1 MWTSVR
7 AIILAGL
14 SVCRRGLSWLGRLP
28 ALLSLLR
35 TPLARRRFL
44 ILFAAAIVCSYAAG
58 VLWYVRAVP
67 DIGLRCAFTP
77 VVLDVDPEFLD
88 LRGQSE
94 KREELA
100 ASLKGKTIVE
110 VAGHKVS
117 TWPQMLRV
125 LADLHP
131 EEDAGEGIRHCERE
145 EGGECVRLRLVQGAP
160 AAHGSLF
167 SRSFDAPPPL
177 PEGHDPPVWVHLGKL
192 PLSALVPAVLW
203 FCLKAGLFAVGALVF
218 WKRPDDPSARQ
229 FFVLSIVTFGAFM
242 GGYHWSRIITQP
254 VLLLIFMTSAMLLP
268 AVSLH
273 FYLVFPRPKAFLQ
286 KHPRRT
292 LLAVY
297 SLPVVFL
304 VLILSGYLR
313 VRWLFREG
321 LGHDTGGAQ
330 RFLLQEIL
338 YEVYIYFGVAA
349 LLYLASAVCLV
360 HSYRTAA
367 SPPERNQVK
376 WILYGVL
383 ASLVPI
389 GYSLYLALFN
399 PDAFGTGG
407 VTWPMFAGSACIT
420 VAFTV
425 SITRYRLMQLDQI
438 LSSSAVYF
446 LLSLAAGIA
455 YYAVLFL
462 GTLLFSHWFAVPSLQ
477 QAVGVSAA
485 ALVLLLVL
493 DWLRGRVKRRLDR
506 YFHREKSQLDRTL
519 RRMSQAVERLVDPPT
534 LAGRM
539 LRETAELLAIGHGA
553 VYLREG
559 EPARYR
565 LADHLG
571 PAPALTELPP
581 GCPVVEAL
589 LPARSQTQARSASE
603 GNHKQARSASE
614 GTEGFSQGFSQGFSR
629 GFSRGFSQGFS
640 ERFSREGQ
648 ESGTLTGA
656 VIALAERAATEIGHD
671 NLSLSG
677 NDAALRQLRFLGGP
691 AGFEVV
697 CGLMHE
703 GQMLALLLLGAKQRD
718 AYSPEDLNL
727 LAAFAQVTVLAL
739 VSTAGHRLIEKLNQ
753 ELQAK
758 VEKIAEQQRR
768 ILALQAAVGTRSQE
782 SGVRSQEATD
792 RAVAA
797 SKSLSSLTPD
807 SCLLT
812 PGAGGMVGSSPQVRE
827 LLELVRKV
835 SDSQATVLI
844 RGETGTGKELLA
856 RALHETSPRAR
867 KQFVAVHCAG
877 LAPQLIES
885 ELFGHVK
892 GAYTNAHR
900 DRVGRFEQADGGTL
914 FLDEIG
920 DVSLEVQTKLLRV
933 LQEMTFERVGSS
945 EPIRVDVRLIA
956 ATHRDLEQLIRDGR
970 FREDLYYRLNVI
982 ALRLPPL
989 RERREDVAELAQHFL
1004 KLFAGH
1010 YNRDVQQLDDDA
1022 LAALKAYPWPGNI
1035 RELENALHAAVVK
1048 AAGPV
1053 VRPEDLPPTV
1063 VAGAELEPG
1072 AAQADGEG
1080 AVELP
1085 LGLQAERAQ
1094 RNRRERE
1101 QLVHALA
1108 ATGGNKAEA
1117 ARYLGLAR
1125 STFLS
1130 RLKKHGLS

>member
-1 MWTSVR
+1 MWASVR
-7 AIILAGL
+7 AIILEGL
-14 SVCRRGLSWLGRLP
+14 SVCRRGLTWLGRPL
-28 ALLSLLR
+28 ALLGSLLR

-44 ILFAAAIVCSYAAG
+44 ILFAAALVCSYAAG

-77 VVLDVDPEFLD
+77 VVLDVDPDFLD
-88 LRGQSE
+88 LQGRGE

-125 LADLHP
+125 LADLRP
-131 EEDAGEGIRHCERE
+131 EEDAGEGVRHCAWKE
-145 EGGECVRLRLVQGAP
+145 GECVRLDLVQGP
-160 AAHGSLF
+160 LAAHGSLF
-167 SRSFDAPPPL
+167 SRSFDAPPPV
-177 PEGHDPPVWVHLGKL
+177 PEGQDPPGAATVWVRLDRL

-218 WKRPDDPSARQ
+218 WQRSDDPSARQ
-229 FFVLSIVTFGAFM
+229 FFVLSVVTFGAFM

-254 VLLLIFMTSAMLLP
+254 VLLLIFMTSAVLLP

-286 KHPRRT
+286 QHPRRT

-297 SLPVVFL
+297 SLPVIFL

-313 VRWLFREG
+313 VLWLFRQG
-321 LGHDTGGAQ
+321 LGQDTGAQ

-360 HSYRTAA
+360 HSYLTAA

-389 GYSLYLALFN
+389 GYSLHLALFN

-407 VTWPMFAGSACIT
+407 VTWPMFAASACIT

-462 GTLLFSHWFAVPSLQ
+462 GTLLFSHWFAKPTLP
-477 QAVGVSAA
+477 QAVGVSGA

-553 VYLREG
+553 VYLRDG

-589 LPARSQTQARSASE
+589 LPAGRGSRIEDRGSRIEDRGKQTE
-603 GNHKQARSASE
+603 C
-614 GTEGFSQGFSQGFSR
+614 
-629 GFSRGFSQGFS
+629 
-640 ERFSREGQ
+640 
-648 ESGTLTGA
+648 LTGA
-656 VIALAERAATEIGHD
+656 VVVLAERAAVEVGQG
-671 NLSLSG
+671 NLSLAG

-718 AYSPEDLNL
+718 AYSQEDLNL

-768 ILALQAAVGTRSQE
+768 ILALQAAISPKTKSTTDNIDNTDKKKQVNSSSVPSVSSVVDGL
-782 SGVRSQEATD
+782 SGIS
-792 RAVAA
+792 
-797 SKSLSSLTPD
+797 P
-807 SCLLT
+807 
-812 PGAGGMVGSSPQVRE
+812 GGMVGSSPQVRE
-827 LLELVRKV
+827 LLGLVRKV

-867 KQFVAVHCAG
+867 KQFVAVHCGG

-1022 LAALKAYPWPGNI
+1022 LATLKAYPWPGNI

-1063 VAGAELEPG
+1063 VAGAEPEPG

-1080 AVELP
+1080 TAELP
-1085 LGLQAERAQ
+1085 LGLQGERAQ
-1094 RNRRERE
+1094 RNQRERE

-1108 ATGGNKAEA
+1108 ATAGNKAEA

>member
-7 AIILAGL
+7 AIILEGL
-14 SVCRRGLSWLGRLP
+14 SLCRRAIRWLRRLP
-28 ALLSLLR
+28 ALLLSALR
-35 TPLARRRFL
+35 TPFARRRFL
-44 ILFAAAIVCSYAAG
+44 IVFAAAIVCSYAAG
-58 VLWYVRAVP
+58 VLWYVREVP
-67 DIGLRCAFTP
+67 DLGLRCAFTP
-77 VVLDVDPEFLD
+77 VVLDVDPAFLD
-88 LRGQSE
+88 VAGQG
-94 KREELA
+94 KNRAELA
-100 ASLKGKTIVE
+100 EALKGKTIVE
-110 VAGHKVS
+110 IAGHRVT

-125 LADLHP
+125 LANLHP
-131 EEDAGEGIRHCERE
+131 DEDTGAAIRHCERP
-145 EGGECVRLRLVQGAP
+145 EGGECVRLRLVPGP
-160 AAHGSLF
+160 PNAHGSLF
-167 SRSFDAPPPL
+167 SRTFTPPPPL
-177 PEGHDPPVWVHLGKL
+177 PEGQAVPGAVTVWVHLGKL
-192 PLSALVPAVLW
+192 PLSALVPSVLW

-254 VLLLIFMTSAMLLP
+254 VLLLIFMISAMLLP

-273 FYLVFPRPKAFLQ
+273 FYLVFPRPKTFLQ
-286 KHPRRT
+286 QHPRRT

-297 SLPVVFL
+297 SLPVIFL
-304 VLILSGYLR
+304 VIILSGYLR

-321 LGHDTGGAQ
+321 LGQDTGGAQ

-349 LLYLASAVCLV
+349 LLYLASVVSLV
-360 HSYRTAA
+360 HSYRKAA
-367 SPPERNQVK
+367 GPPERNQVK

-383 ASLVPI
+383 ASLVPV
-389 GYSLYLALFN
+389 GYSLYLALLN
-399 PDAFGTGG
+399 PDAFGGG
-407 VTWPMFAGSACIT
+407 GATWPMFAASASVT

-425 SITRYRLMQLDQI
+425 SITRYRLMQLDQL

-462 GTLLFSHWFAVPSLQ
+462 GTLLFSQWFVGPTLP
-477 QAVGVSAA
+477 QAAGVSGA

-571 PAPALTELPP
+571 PAPALAELPP

-589 LPARSQTQARSASE
+589 LPARRGARIENRGARSE
-603 GNHKQARSASE
+603 E
-614 GTEGFSQGFSQGFSR
+614 R
-629 GFSRGFSQGFS
+629 GK
-640 ERFSREGQ
+640 EAEC
-648 ESGTLTGA
+648 LTGA
-656 VIALAERAATEIGHD
+656 VVVLAERAAVDVGQG

-691 AGFEVV
+691 AGFELV

-703 GQMLALLLLGAKQRD
+703 GQMLALLLLGAKRHD
-718 AYSPEDLNL
+718 AYSQEDLHL

-768 ILALQAAVGTRSQE
+768 ILALQAAVGSRGAKTEDRKPQEDAPSSAILDPRS
-782 SGVRSQEATD
+782 SILDPRSSILD
-792 RAVAA
+792 
-797 SKSLSSLTPD
+797 P
-807 SCLLT
+807 
-812 PGAGGMVGSSPQVRE
+812 PGGMVGSSPQVQE
-827 LLELVRKV
+827 LLALVRKV

-844 RGETGTGKELLA
+844 RGATGTGKELLA

-867 KQFVAVHCAG
+867 KPFVAVHCAG

-933 LQEMTFERVGSS
+933 LQETTFERVGSS

-956 ATHRDLEQLIRDGR
+956 ATHRDLEQLIREGR

-989 RERREDVAELAQHFL
+989 RERWQDVPELAQHFL

-1010 YNRDVQQLDDDA
+1010 YNRAVQQLDDDA

-1035 RELENALHAAVVK
+1035 RELENAIHAAVVK

-1053 VRPEDLPPTV
+1053 VRLEDLPPRV
-1063 VAGAELEPG
+1063 VVGAEPEP
-1072 AAQADGEG
+1072 AEAQADGAEAG
-1080 AVELP
+1080 QGGELP
-1085 LGLQAERAQ
+1085 PGLQAERAE